1 MSYSPVLCFMHCLPI
16 ILNSRKH
23 FMKPSFSAKKIV
35 RKKSF
40 IFLNWNAIVLQLSC
54 MTIFSSS
61 WQAFIFF
68 LKHYKEDPESNAEVL
83 DDIDRMLGDSI
94 SDVRNLSH
102 DLSSLADGKID
113 LIQKVDDLLL
123 KTERFSGIDFD
134 FSHGLQREI
143 PKFYAVNLYRIIQE
157 LVLNTVKH
165 SGAKSSKVSL
175 TESGEQLILIYAD
188 DGKGAS
194 GADNDGIGMLNIRYR
209 ISSLSG
215 IMTLGIFPNGF
226 SMQVNLPLQSLSNS
240 SIE

>member
-1 MSYSPVLCFMHCLPI
+1 
-16 ILNSRKH
+16 
-23 FMKPSFSAKKIV
+23 
-35 RKKSF
+35 
-40 IFLNWNAIVLQLSC
+40 
-54 MTIFSSS
+54 
-61 WQAFIFF
+61 
-68 LKHYKEDPESNAEVL
+68 
-83 DDIDRMLGDSI
+83 
-94 SDVRNLSH
+94 
-102 DLSSLADGKID
+102 
-113 LIQKVDDLLL
+113 
-123 KTERFSGIDFD
+123 
-134 FSHGLQREI
+134 
-143 PKFYAVNLYRIIQE
+143 
-157 LVLNTVKH
+157 VKH

>member
-1 MSYSPVLCFMHCLPI
+1 MERNRFAVELHDNI
-16 ILNSRKH
+16 QQ
-23 FMKPSFSAKKIV
+23 
-35 RKKSF
+35 
-40 IFLNWNAIVLQLSC
+40 QLAG
-54 MTIFSSS
+54 IH
-61 WQAFIFF
+61 IF
-68 LKHYKEDPESNAEVL
+68 LKHYKEDPENNAEVL

>member
-1 MSYSPVLCFMHCLPI
+1 LHDNI
-16 ILNSRKH
+16 QQ
-23 FMKPSFSAKKIV
+23 
-35 RKKSF
+35 
-40 IFLNWNAIVLQLSC
+40 QLAG
-54 MTIFSSS
+54 IH
-61 WQAFIFF
+61 IF
-68 LKHYKEDPESNAEVL
+68 LKHYKENPGNNAEVL